1 MNLIGALLPFIG
13 LTGAVLVVAAIIK
26 SFGSN
31 KSKTKSGS
39 ATTDLS
45 SVENAIN
52 NVNSRIDNIVNE
64 IQTNRT
70 QIQNNNNE
78 IINSTNAVVQEVT
91 NLTTT
96 MNQRFTQV
104 DTAINDLRTEITS
117 RFDNIDNN
125 IATLSTSI
133 NEVNTRSRAMNQ
145 VIRTLP
151 RRFHEVHRHM
161 QSNLRNLRQH
171 ITQTS
176 LITDDLITQLITD
189 LYNSIMNDV
198 YNPLNNQI
206 NDFRNGVVD
215 FLGHNI
221 IPAITLF
228 SQSLRRIQSDLTNFS
243 NRFNTFTTND
253 FQTLVSTVNNLDAFV
268 TSDLSQAVERNGNMI
283 IDVYNELINV
293 QTNLS
298 ENINDALK
306 SVQSELN
313 ELKNNAGE
321 AKTRFDNIDKT
332 LKNLDNTI
340 KNASKKLQ
348 PFINNVSKNFDAVKK
363 SLDELKKE
371 QGKAK
376 EEFEKLNNSFEDFK
390 TSGFPEAIKGLKDN
404 ITQLSTKI
412 EEALKNHDEKVIN
425 ELKKEISDAETKL
438 TTLIKNLP
446 NEVKESFNDE
456 FEKIGADLKDLKK
469 GVEENKEL
477 IKKHDESIKKV
488 LKDIDSSI
496 KEDLKTTNTLLEDY
510 KKLVEDY
517 HNAVEKQD
525 QLGEDILKSLKE
537 IDGNKLEE
545 NSKKLEELINQLK
558 SLKEQAKSVKKSEST
573 AEAGDVINNY
583 IDNSTKIINNINNQ
597 IIVITEFY
605 SNARKKIPR
614 EITSKETRKKPL
626 TPEEENLVKEFL
638 FEVITLTRVVSS
650 INDVKNENINLT
662 KDLKKL
668 LNDEY
673 PNAIKTIIEE
683 LIDSRNKYEKELKK
697 LKEKGEDTSKIDFA
711 YPSNLF
717 NKPFKI
723 LKGVKDKLERLKGI
737 QIEVGT
743 KTQVR
748 RQQEKLERG
757 RVKASVDE
765 VQAIEAEKLM
775 QKISVEFDSA
785 IAQHFRN
792 TYNIIKDD
800 IENLKDWF
808 FIITRATHNFKR
820 MCVRGK
826 GVVIILSEKQIN
838 KLIELI
844 SNEETRLNKAREE
857 AEKLLKRG
865 ITEEEVNGILNKL
878 EESLG
883 KKVKDKAVLNFAAQA
898 GINFEDELKHY
909 EEYNK
914 FLKNYE
920 KLMIALMNSLVE
932 ILNKRGRED
941 YSKYLIKLRRKGVI
955 EGREKRLHLNMPYRM
970 TVSKTWKQLRAIIRE

>member
-13 LTGAVLVVAAIIK
+13 LTGAVLIVAAIIK

-31 KSKTKSGS
+31 RSEESSSS
-39 ATTDLS
+39 ANVDLS
-45 SVENAIN
+45 GVENAIN

-64 IQTNRT
+64 LQTNRT
-70 QIQNNNNE
+70 QIENNNNE
-78 IINSTNAVVQEVT
+78 IIASRDAVVQEVT
-91 NLTTT
+91 NLATT
-96 MNQRFTQV
+96 MNARFDQV
-104 DTAINDLRTEITS
+104 DTAINDLRNDITS
-117 RFDNIDNN
+117 RFNNIDNN

-151 RRFHEVHRHM
+151 QGFHEVHRHM

-176 LITDDLITQLITD
+176 TITDDLITQLITD
-189 LYNSIMNDV
+189 LYDSIMNDV
-198 YNPLNNQI
+198 YNPLTTQI
-206 NDFRNGVVD
+206 NDFRNGVVN

-221 IPAITLF
+221 IPAITSF
-228 SQSLRRIQSDLTNFS
+228 SQSLTQILTDLTNFS
-243 NRFNTFTTND
+243 NRFNNFTTND
-253 FQTLVSTVNNLDAFV
+253 FQTLVNTVNNLNSFV
-268 TSDLSQAVERNGNMI
+268 TSDLSEAVERNRSMVG
-283 IDVYNELINV
+283 DVYNELINV
-293 QTNLS
+293 QTSLS
-298 ENINDALK
+298 ENINNALRDI
-306 SVQSELN
+306 QSELN
-313 ELKNNAGE
+313 DLRTNAGDAE
-321 AKTRFDNIDKT
+321 TRFDNIEDA
-332 LKNLDNTI
+332 LNNINDAINNVSNT
-340 KNASKKLQ
+340 LQ
-348 PFINNVSKNFDAVKK
+348 PHINNVSKNFDAVKK
-363 SLDELKKE
+363 SLGKLEKE
-371 QGKAK
+371 QENAK
-376 EEFEKLNNSFEDFK
+376 KEFEKLNKSFKTFK
-390 TSGFPEAIKGLKDN
+390 TSEFPNAINDLKTN
-404 ITQLSTKI
+404 ITQLSAKI
-412 EEALKNHDEKVIN
+412 EQALKNHDEKVIN
-425 ELKKEISDAETKL
+425 ELKTEISDAETKL

-446 NEVKESFNDE
+446 NEIKESFNDE

-517 HNAVEKQD
+517 HNAVERQD

-573 AEAGDVINNY
+573 AEAEQSITNANNSIN
-583 IDNSTKIINNINNQ
+583 
-597 IIVITEFY
+597 IIVEQINIIAEFY

-844 SNEETRLNKAREE
+844 NNEETRLNKAREE